1 MVNRSVSLKRKMAFT
16 LVELVMASCISLVLF
31 ALFWSL
37 MRQST
42 QASSRMNEVMK
53 LMDGAMIQT
62 RIDDDIRTSM
72 QVVEPDLLV
81 MSPVLVFYNR
91 KYEKITYSFK
101 AASGKKEVTL
111 ERSCGEDGTKSI
123 IARRLKRGMFYRT
136 GPNLVEYELDFQ
148 PVQRVGA
155 GGQQKTVEISVS
167 SKVFL
172 RNGIY

>member
-1 MVNRSVSLKRKMAFT
+1 MVNRAGFLKRKRAFT
-16 LVELVMASCISLVLF
+16 LVEMVMASCVSLVLF
-31 ALFWSL
+31 MVFWSL

-42 QASSRMNEVMK
+42 QATSRMNEVMK

-72 QVVEPDLLV
+72 QVVKPDLLV

-101 AASGKKEVTL
+101 AASGKKEITL
-111 ERSCGEDGTKSI
+111 ERSCAEDGKTSI

-136 GPNLVEYELDFQ
+136 GPNLVEYELDFE
-148 PVQRVGA
+148 PVHRPGA
-155 GGQQKTVEISVS
+155 GGKQKTVEISIS

-172 RNGIY
+172 GNGIY